1 MFKIRGS
8 SCYDVNVT
16 YIQSRKD
23 GRLKSFKFAFRVSFQ
38 FLLYLKKKIV
48 KFLVK
53 IWRPFE
59 IMLLIKT
66 IM

>member
-38 FLLYLKKKIV
+38 FLLYLKKKTV
-48 KFLVK
+48 KSLVK
-53 IWRPFE
+53 IW
-59 IMLLIKT
+59 
-66 IM
+66 